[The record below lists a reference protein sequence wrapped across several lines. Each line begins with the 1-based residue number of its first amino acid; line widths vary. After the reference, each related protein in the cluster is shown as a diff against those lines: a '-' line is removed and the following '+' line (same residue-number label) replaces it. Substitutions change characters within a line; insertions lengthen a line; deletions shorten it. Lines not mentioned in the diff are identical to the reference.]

1 MDYQLKPLGKTC
13 TATGQPLAPGSLC
26 HSVLIERQG
35 QFVRLDYSEAGWKG
49 PPEQAIGHWIV
60 EVPALKNVGA
70 QRVDPDAL
78 LQYFEQLCEEASP
91 SQEANRYVSALLLL
105 KLKRL
110 KMDDVRR
117 DDDGEWLIL
126 SGVRGEGPFEIRNLE
141 MPDGDLV
148 ALQQQLKASL
158 ATEWSA

>member
-13 TATGQPLAPGSLC
+13 SATGQPLAPGSLC

-35 QFVRLDYSEAGWKG
+35 QFVRLDYSESGWKG
-49 PPEQAIGHWIV
+49 PPEGAIGHWV
-60 EVPALKNVGA
+60 TEVPLVKNPGA

-110 KMDDVRR
+110 KMDDVRH
-117 DDDGEWLIL
+117 DEDGEWLIL
-126 SGVRGEGPFEIRNLE
+126 SGVRGEGPFEVRHLD
-141 MPDGDLV
+141 MPDDELLG
-148 ALQQQLKASL
+148 LQQQMKASL
-158 ATEWSA
+158 ATEWAV